1 MLASVWCGPCLPV
14 NTVFSCPRRA
24 RRNQHLS
31 PGSLCS
37 ECGIGS
43 GPAFP
48 LPHKSCLFPL
58 IRGFSLTLYIKLV
71 FFPFFFFFLAFCFLN
86 KPKSKTNPVCSIAL
100 PLTPCLGLILH
111 SSPHPQPSLCWW
123 RCLLQRVVGGGQ
135 LWAPWPVGQ
144 ERGCYGWLGQ
154 PRPDRPPTQQGGSL
168 TQRETWGGPSLYS

>member
-1 MLASVWCGPCLPV
+1 MWYWLWPS
-14 NTVFSCPRRA
+14 
-24 RRNQHLS
+24 LS
-31 PGSLCS
+31 PSPQVL
-37 ECGIGS
+37 
-43 GPAFP
+43 P
-48 LPHKSCLFPL
+48 LSINPWFQFDFVYKV
-58 IRGFSLTLYIKLV
+58 GFLS
-71 FFPFFFFFLAFCFLN
+71 FFFFFFLAFCFLN